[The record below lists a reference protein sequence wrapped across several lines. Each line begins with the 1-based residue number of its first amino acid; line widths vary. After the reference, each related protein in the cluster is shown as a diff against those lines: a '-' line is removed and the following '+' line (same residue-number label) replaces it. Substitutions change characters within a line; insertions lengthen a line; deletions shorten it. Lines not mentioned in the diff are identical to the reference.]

1 MVEKEK
7 KLPPIRDRAL
17 AYLARREHTPLE
29 LARKL
34 QHAGYVED
42 EIRTTLDELSERGW
56 LSSQRFAENYVTQK
70 QAKYGSQK
78 MAYELRQKGVDESIV
93 QQILTE
99 TKETELKR
107 AIEVWRRKY
116 NSPPSNNFEM
126 AKQIRFL
133 QGRGFTPNI
142 IRQIFNMV
150 FSENHAA

>member
-78 MAYELRQKGVDESIV
+78 LTYELRQKGVDESVIKQTLDAV
-93 QQILTE
+93 
-99 TKETELKR
+99 KETELER
-107 AIEVWRRKY
+107 AREIWRKKFGV
-116 NSPPSNNFEM
+116 SPSDQKEK
-126 AKQIRFL
+126 ARHIRFL
-133 QGRGFTPNI
+133 QSRGFSTDI
-142 IRQIFNMV
+142 IQKTLSQR
-150 FSENHAA
+150 ATD